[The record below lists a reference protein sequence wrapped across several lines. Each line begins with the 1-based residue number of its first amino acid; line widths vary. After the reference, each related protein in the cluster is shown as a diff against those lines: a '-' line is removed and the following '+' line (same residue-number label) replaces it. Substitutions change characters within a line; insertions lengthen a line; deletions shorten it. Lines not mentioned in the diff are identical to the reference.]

1 MEVDATGN
9 AIRIELPRSSY
20 FTGDVVSGAVVL
32 ETTRETSTRGLTLDV
47 LGRESTEIE
56 RGSGDD
62 RRTYRSRSDH
72 VAWRVPLAPEGVV
85 APGVYRYPFEFQI
98 PVDALPSYAGTHAK
112 VEYSVT
118 ARFDVPWWPDAVF
131 TLPLFV
137 YFARESI
144 RTFSRPVRFR
154 SGEGGPEIYVEL
166 DGDRFFA
173 REILGCRI
181 TLLGTGEHRI
191 RRVYVR
197 LVGGERARASSP
209 KSPPP
214 GPRFGSASR
223 SRLSSP
229 FPRKSARAIGARTR
243 ITATYYAWG
252 STSPGRRT
260 SWRRLRSSSSNSG
273 VGCRPNHRRE
283 PRRRIQLG

>member
-9 AIRIELPRSSY
+9 AIRIELPRPSY
-20 FTGDVVSGAVVL
+20 FTGDVVSGVVVL
-32 ETTRETSTRGLTLDV
+32 GTTRETSTRGLTLDV

-62 RRTYRSRSDH
+62 RRTYRSRADH
-72 VAWRVPLAPEGVV
+72 VAWRLPLAPEGVV

-131 TLPLFV
+131 MLPLFV

-154 SGEGGPEIYVEL
+154 SGGGGPEIYVEL

-197 LVGGERARASSP
+197 LVGGEWARADNVEESGTRVISQIDIPMAAVRIGEPFTFELPIPADVPSSYRGRY
-209 KSPPP
+209 SYY
-214 GPRFGSASR
+214 SYVL
-223 SRLSSP
+223 RLGLD
-229 FPRKSARAIGARTR
+229 I
-243 ITATYYAWG
+243 AWAG
-252 STSPGRRT
+252 DIVAETPI
-260 SWRRLRSSSSNSG
+260 
-273 VGCRPNHRRE
+273 V
-283 PRRRIQLG
+283 IVQ

>member
-1 MEVDATGN
+1 MDPTGN
-9 AIRIELPRSSY
+9 AIHIELPRSSY
-20 FTGDVVSGAVVL
+20 FTGDVVSGVVVL

-131 TLPLFV
+131 ALPLFV

-154 SGEGGPEIYVEL
+154 SGEGGPEIYFEL

-197 LVGGERARASSP
+197 LVGGERARADNVEESGTRVISQVDIP
-209 KSPPP
+209 MAAVRI
-214 GPRFGSASR
+214 GE
-223 SRLSSP
+223 P
-229 FPRKSARAIGARTR
+229 FTFELPIPAEV
-243 ITATYYAWG
+243 
-252 STSPGRRT
+252 
-260 SWRRLRSSSSNSG
+260 RSSYRGTYSYYSY
-273 VGCRPNHRRE
+273 VLR
-283 PRRRIQLG
+283 LGLYIAWASDIVAETPIVIVQ